1 MEAASFI
8 FSLNYLELEKQEKK
22 IKDMKVGIVFLLFAA
37 VCESYRILCIFPHQ
51 MKSHFDVFEPLL
63 KELSARGH
71 DLTVISHFPQKRKIS
86 RYTDISL
93 KGSADI
99 LVEAVSLNQINPSR
113 IDKYLTSRFITRFAN
128 IVCQK
133 GLSLPAVRNLHQDG
147 CKFDLVIAEFFS
159 SNCFLSLLNQCR
171 VPLIATSSCELLPWI
186 NDFFANP
193 DNPSYIPIVFMDYY
207 KMGFIERLENAF
219 LYMAN
224 KVLYEYF
231 SVWDA
236 NSAAKANFN
245 VQNVE
250 RFAFNASLMLVNSYF
265 ALNRARP
272 FVPSIIEVGGIHLQE
287 PKQLPLNIEKWINE
301 SKDGV
306 IYFSMGSM
314 IKGHTFPEHKKQAF
328 LRAFGRLK
336 QRVLWK
342 WENDTMP
349 GKPDNVMIQKWM
361 PQFDIL
367 CHPNVKGFVSHGG
380 LLGTTEA
387 VHCGVPVVVMPQF
400 GDQHTNARALEA
412 GGGGIVLDFHNIEED
427 TVYRA
432 LKTILDPEFN
442 KKAKQLSERFRDRPM
457 PPLETAIYWI
467 EYVARHKG
475 ADHMRTAAVNM
486 PFYQYLLL
494 DVIAF
499 LILALAFTIFIV
511 YHTIRITCGMCCKK
525 TQKVKKS

>member
-1 MEAASFI
+1 MP
-8 FSLNYLELEKQEKK
+8 K
-22 IKDMKVGIVFLLFAA
+22 IKMWSTLIVFL
-37 VCESYRILCIFPHQ
+37 VLCSFKVECYNVLGIFPHFG
-51 MKSHFDVFEPLL
+51 KSHFDIFAPVMKGLAE
-63 KELSARGH
+63 KGH
-71 DLTVISHFPQKRKIS
+71 DVTVLSYFPQKSPMKNYKDYTLKLNNSALSMGDMIAFDQLPGIRMQ
-86 RYTDISL
+86 RYL
-93 KGSADI
+93 EPYI
-99 LVEAVSLNQINPSR
+99 LGIFGKEACEFALFSTPVQQILDS
-113 IDKYLTSRFITRFAN
+113 K
-128 IVCQK
+128 K
-133 GLSLPAVRNLHQDG
+133 
-147 CKFDLVIAEFFS
+147 KFDVIIAEAF
-159 SNCFLSLLNQCR
+159 NTDCFLGLAHKLKAPIMQ
-171 VPLIATSSCELLPWI
+171 ISSSTILTW
-186 NDFFANP
+186 FNP
-193 DNPSYIPIVFMDYY
+193 RFGQPMNPSYISSCF
-207 KMGFIERLENAF
+207 MGFSDKMTFLERLENTIVVGLHTMYYN
-219 LYMAN
+219 LYLLP
-224 KVLYEYF
+224 KY
-231 SVWDA
+231 
-236 NSAAKANFN
+236 NSAAKKRFGKDLPSLKKIGNN
-245 VQNVE
+245 VSMIMINSHWSIS
-250 RFAFNASLMLVNSYF
+250 RPKPLSPAF
-265 ALNRARP
+265 
-272 FVPSIIEVGGIHLQE
+272 IEISGVHM
-287 PKQLPLNIEKWINE
+287 PKLKKLPLNIEKWINE

>member
-1 MEAASFI
+1 MKRSIIACFCLFLI
-8 FSLNYLELEKQEKK
+8 SLVDSYK
-22 IKDMKVGIVFLLFAA
+22 ILGLFP
-37 VCESYRILCIFPHQ
+37 YPG
-51 MKSHFDVFEPLL
+51 KSHYDVFHPIME
-63 KELSARGH
+63 ELARKGH
-71 DLTVISHFPQKRKIS
+71 EVTILTHFPPKKAKPGFS
-86 RYTDISL
+86 YVSL
-93 KGSADI
+93 EASSNKTKDVVDLSSIPNLRIVKYATPFVLSSIGWETCRNLRHPNVKKLLESDAKFDLI
-99 LVEAVSLNQINPSR
+99 LVEQFDSDCFLGFAHHYKVPFIG
-113 IDKYLTSRFITRFAN
+113 LTSHILMPWTAAR
-128 IVCQK
+128 
-133 GLSLPAVRNLHQDG
+133 
-147 CKFDLVIAEFFS
+147 IA
-159 SNCFLSLLNQCR
+159 
-171 VPLIATSSCELLPWI
+171 II
-186 NDFFANP
+186 
-193 DNPSYIPIVFMDYY
+193 DNPSYIPNHFMDFSDR
-207 KMGFIERLENAF
+207 MGF
-219 LYMAN
+219 
-224 KVLYEYF
+224 
-231 SVWDA
+231 
-236 NSAAKANFN
+236 
-245 VQNVE
+245 VE
-250 RFAFNASLMLVNSYF
+250 RVENTVAYICCTVINHLFIQIPSNRVSREIFGDDVPSSSEIAANISLILANTHYT
-265 ALNRARP
+265 LNRPRP
-272 FVPSIIEVGGIHLQE
+272 LPPSYIDIGGVHIGPTKNI
-287 PKQLPLNIEKWINE
+287 PKNIEKWINE

>member
-1 MEAASFI
+1 MFLVVLLLIASA
-8 FSLNYLELEKQEKK
+8 
-22 IKDMKVGIVFLLFAA
+22 D
-37 VCESYRILCIFPHQ
+37 SYRILGLFPYVG
-51 MKSHFDVFEPLL
+51 KSHFKVFQPALEALAL
-63 KELSARGH
+63 KGH
-71 DLTVISHFPQKRKIS
+71 DVHVVSYFPSNNNIETYHDVQLLDMNNSSEHTIRFDVD
-86 RYTDISL
+86 YTTR
-93 KGSADI
+93 
-99 LVEAVSLNQINPSR
+99 LV
-113 IDKYLTSRFITRFAN
+113 KYLTPVEFGEMSIE
-128 IVCQK
+128 IC
-133 GLSLPAVRNLHQDG
+133 SNLNNPDVLKLKDMQ
-147 CKFDLVIAEFFS
+147 FDVVLVELF
-159 SNCFLSLLNQCR
+159 NTDCFLGLVHQLKAPFIGVASHVLMPFTNKIIGN
-171 VPLIATSSCELLPWI
+171 V
-186 NDFFANP
+186 
-193 DNPSYIPIVFMDYY
+193 DNPSYIPNQFMHFSD
-207 KMGFIERLENAF
+207 KMSFLERLENTF
-219 LYMAN
+219 VYLLSH
-224 KVLYEYF
+224 VLHYIYVEQPDNEIIRQHFGNDMPY
-231 SVWDA
+231 VGEL
-236 NSAAKANFN
+236 AKN
-245 VQNVE
+245 V
-250 RFAFNASLMLVNSYF
+250 SLILVNSHF
-265 ALNRARP
+265 TLNLPRP
-272 FVPSIIEVGGIHLQE
+272 LVPGIIEISGMHIGQ
-287 PKQLPLNIEKWINE
+287 PKKPPMNIEKWINE